1 MMDQPNTDPTQHAAA
16 EVMRRYRAAE
26 RELRE
31 TRATLEREREA
42 HGRSASAVAHH
53 REASVVKLSI
63 GGTRFTTS
71 RSTLVPASGFFSA
84 YLAGRV
90 AQPTLD
96 DAGAIFV
103 DREAQHFPKILA
115 FLRDG
120 AMPRWGSD
128 EEREAL
134 EREADYYQI
143 EALMRVV
150 GPAQNM
156 VAAAGPTNER
166 MRDEENELRALF
178 VSARDDPRISHPH
191 THFPASGALS
201 LDGVRWTRI
210 RGTVITQAPHRRL
223 LLTHDLRRRRRRAG
237 RAPGRADAR
246 TLPHAPPAG
255 DGRAVGRPERRRV
268 PQAVLELCRGAARR
282 V

>member
-1 MMDQPNTDPTQHAAA
+1 MDQQQPNTDPGQHAAA

-53 REASVVKLSI
+53 REASVLKLSI

-71 RSTLVPASGFFSA
+71 RSTLVPASGFFSV
-84 YLAGRV
+84 LLSGRFPPV
-90 AQPTLD
+90 LD
-96 DAGAIFV
+96 DAGAAFV
-103 DREAQHFPKILA
+103 DRDALHFPQVLA

-134 EREADYYQI
+134 EREADFYQI

-150 GPAQNM
+150 GPAANM
-156 VAAAGPTNER
+156 VFAAGPTNER

-191 THFPASGALS
+191 THFPASGGLL

-210 RGTVITQAPHRRL
+210 RETIVTHAPHRRV
-223 LLTHDLRRRRRRAG
+223 LLTDDLRRRRSRAG
-237 RAPGRADAR
+237 RI
-246 TLPHAPPAG
+246 T
-255 DGRAVGRPERRRV
+255 
-268 PQAVLELCRGAARR
+268 
-282 V
+282 